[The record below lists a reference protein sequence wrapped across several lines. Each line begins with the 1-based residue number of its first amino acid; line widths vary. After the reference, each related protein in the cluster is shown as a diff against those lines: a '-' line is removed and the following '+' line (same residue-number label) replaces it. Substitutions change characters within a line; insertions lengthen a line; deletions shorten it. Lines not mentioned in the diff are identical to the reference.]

1 MSDKTAI
8 LAIDQ
13 GTTSSR
19 AIVFSKSG
27 EIISLAQQEIP
38 QIYPKPGWVEHDP
51 EEIWQSTCAVIEEAL
66 GEAREQGWNVLCAGI
81 TNQRE
86 TSIIWDRA
94 SGQAIHNAIVWQDR
108 RTAAICADL
117 AAQGYEEVV
126 NARTGLVLDPY
137 FSASKIAW
145 ILDEVPGARGQAEAG
160 ELAFGT
166 VESFLLWRL
175 SGGEVHL
182 SDATNASRT
191 SLYDI
196 HHGCWDEDLLELF
209 QVPGELLPD
218 VCPNAG
224 KFTRIAT
231 GLPGAGLLITGMAGD
246 QQAAAIGQ
254 ACFAPGD
261 SKCTFGTGA
270 FMLVNTGDRAVRSEH
285 RLLSTIAWELE
296 GVRSYALEGSILS
309 AGSTMQWLRDGL
321 GVMDDASMSE
331 EMARSV
337 EDNGGVYLVPAFAG
351 LGAPWWDAEA
361 RGALVGL
368 SRGTGAS
375 HIVRAG
381 LEAVAYQCADLMHAM
396 KADGIAPKS
405 LNVDGGMTKNNWLMQ
420 FLTDIVDMPVARPKI
435 TETTAFG
442 AAVLAGI
449 GIGLYESLADVK
461 TLWQEDA
468 QFKPTMDDS
477 LREELLDGW
486 QEALGRVRSR

>member
-19 AIVFSKSG
+19 AIVFSRTG
-27 EIISLAQQEIP
+27 EIIALAQQEIP
-38 QIYPKPGWVEHDP
+38 QIYPQPGWVEHDP
-51 EEIWQSTCAVIEEAL
+51 EEIWNSTCTVIGEAL
-66 GEAREQGWNVLCAGI
+66 DDAHEKGWNVLCAGI

-86 TSIIWDRA
+86 TSIVWDRA

-117 AAQGYEEVV
+117 FVQGYEELV
-126 NARTGLVLDPY
+126 NSKTGLVLDPY

-175 SGGEVHL
+175 SGGEMHL

-196 HHGCWDEDLLELF
+196 HQGRWDEGLLDLF
-209 QVPGELLPD
+209 QVPEALLPS

-224 KFTRIAT
+224 KFTRIAP
-231 GLPGAGLLITGMAGD
+231 GLPGAGLLISGMAGD

-270 FMLVNTGDRAVRSEH
+270 FMLVNTGNKAVRSEH

-331 EMARSV
+331 AMARSV

-368 SRGTGAS
+368 TRGSGAAE
-375 HIVRAG
+375 IVRAG
-381 LEAVAYQCADLMHAM
+381 LEAVAYQCADLMDAM
-396 KADGIAPKS
+396 KADGIVPKT
-405 LNVDGGMTKNNWLMQ
+405 LNVDGGMTNNNWLMQ
-420 FLTDIVDMPVARPKI
+420 FLADIIDLPVARPKI

-449 GIGLYESLADVK
+449 GVGLYESLADVK

-468 QFKPTMDDS
+468 TFTPAMDEA
-477 LREELLDGW
+477 LREDMLNGW
-486 QEALGRVRSR
+486 QEALGRVRS